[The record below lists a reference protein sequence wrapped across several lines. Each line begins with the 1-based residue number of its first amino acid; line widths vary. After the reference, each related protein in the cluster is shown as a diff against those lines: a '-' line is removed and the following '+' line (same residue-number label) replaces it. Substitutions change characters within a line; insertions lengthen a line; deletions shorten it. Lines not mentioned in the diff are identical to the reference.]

1 MSKLKE
7 KISLTNKY
15 FYWFIFIILI
25 MILTGINNL
34 YFYKH
39 VERTAY
45 RDTIQLKELL
55 QLQIKLCIQN
65 NITINECNNNLIQ
78 NTVVFANTAYYNL
91 KTEIRDFNNK
101 IIWEKPEKDYD
112 RVSHSEIFITLPNKN
127 DFSDFLY
134 QGKANFNIP
143 LFLGSVFK
151 SMTFSITDF
160 YKVTYDFGMKEAI
173 SKFNTIYW
181 YRSRP
186 AIGFAIFT
194 YLILWLSRKRGYKL
208 EELQEKEDLI
218 IRITVEKETANIT
231 EVEKKILNQTIQ
243 DKMSKYDSILNP
255 PINYLTIND
264 VFDNDLDS
272 IGTKFRK
279 VAEKIIFQVYEE
291 QIGKK
296 PYRLSLSSAI
306 YELNEKRIL
315 SDAAKNYISIVRVYG
330 NISSHYSDNV
340 ICKEEAIAIASSLLN
355 VIDEIYERNLLG
367 NLKLI

>member
-1 MSKLKE
+1 MSKIRE

-15 FYWFIFIILI
+15 FYWFIFVILI

-45 RDTIQLKELL
+45 RDTTQLKELL

-65 NITINECNNNLIQ
+65 NISINECNDNLIQ
-78 NTVVFANTAYYNL
+78 NTAVFANTAYYNL

-101 IIWEKPEKDYD
+101 IIWEKPEKDWD
-112 RVSHSEIFITLPNKN
+112 RVAHSEIIIILPNKN
-127 DFSDFLY
+127 DFSDFKY
-134 QGKANFNIP
+134 HNTANFNIS
-143 LFLGSVFK
+143 LFIGSVFK

-160 YKVTYDFGMKEAI
+160 YKVTYDSGMKEAI
-173 SKFNTIYW
+173 SNFNTIYW

-194 YLILWLSRKRGYKL
+194 YLILWLSRKRTYKL
-208 EELQEKEDLI
+208 EELQEKEDLKI
-218 IRITVEKETANIT
+218 KETFQEDLKNNIDIMNT
-231 EVEKKILNQTIQ
+231 SIIKDKIT
-243 DKMSKYDSILNP
+243 KYDNILNP
-255 PINYLTIND
+255 PINALKFENL
-264 VFDNDLDS
+264 FDDLDT

-279 VAEKIIFQVYEE
+279 VTEKIIFQVYEN

-296 PYRLSLSSAI
+296 PLKMTLSNAI
-306 YELNEKRIL
+306 YELHKEGIL
-315 SDAAKNYISIVRVYG
+315 SDTARNYISIVRVYG

-355 VIDEIYERNLLG
+355 VIDEIYEKNLLG
-367 NLKLI
+367 NSKLI

>member
-45 RDTIQLKELL
+45 RDTTQLKELL

-194 YLILWLSRKRGYKL
+194 YLILCLSRKRAYKL
-208 EELQEKEDLI
+208 EELQEKEDL
-218 IRITVEKETANIT
+218 
-231 EVEKKILNQTIQ
+231 
-243 DKMSKYDSILNP
+243 
-255 PINYLTIND
+255 
-264 VFDNDLDS
+264 
-272 IGTKFRK
+272 
-279 VAEKIIFQVYEE
+279 
-291 QIGKK
+291 
-296 PYRLSLSSAI
+296 
-306 YELNEKRIL
+306 
-315 SDAAKNYISIVRVYG
+315 
-330 NISSHYSDNV
+330 V
-340 ICKEEAIAIASSLLN
+340 I
-355 VIDEIYERNLLG
+355 
-367 NLKLI
+367 

>member
-45 RDTIQLKELL
+45 RDTTQLKELL

-78 NTVVFANTAYYNL
+78 NTVAFANTAYYNL

-112 RVSHSEIFITLPNKN
+112 RVSHSEIFITLPHKN

-194 YLILWLSRKRGYKL
+194 YLILWLSRKRAYKL

-218 IRITVEKETANIT
+218 IRIKVEKETANIT

-243 DKMSKYDSILNP
+243 DKMTN
-255 PINYLTIND
+255 
-264 VFDNDLDS
+264 
-272 IGTKFRK
+272 KF
-279 VAEKIIFQVYEE
+279 
-291 QIGKK
+291 G
-296 PYRLSLSSAI
+296 
-306 YELNEKRIL
+306 
-315 SDAAKNYISIVRVYG
+315 
-330 NISSHYSDNV
+330 
-340 ICKEEAIAIASSLLN
+340 
-355 VIDEIYERNLLG
+355 
-367 NLKLI
+367 